1 MFNRSNLE
9 CKRGSMKNQGCVW
22 AIVGVAGLTLL
33 SAAQKNPWMWAI
45 IAVLVVLGVWLVNFQ
60 SGKKSESDRESH
72 LRNIELLETLAQ
84 NLTAE
89 KDSGLALRKGEVVV
103 YRLGAVGL
111 VEFRSNGSSYSGG
124 SQGFSMRIMKG
135 VSYRVGANRG
145 SLTKNP
151 ETLQMVDQGSATF
164 TNQRVVFS
172 GASTSREWDF
182 SKFLDTNVT
191 ANGVT
196 AYMAVSNR
204 QKTSGLTWVDK
215 TDLTPGLVFAV
226 ANDYFEGGP
235 ELAAKKCYEIAN
247 EIRTMLK
254 LAPAVA
260 LKAPEVANPDP
271 RPTRTATAHVTL
283 GPRFDLV
290 GESFY
295 RANFDKIRTAH
306 EFEVGQTHTT
316 IATLVAEP
324 DNRYSQNGK
333 AVSVQ
338 IGGLVVGHIPEASN
352 SNFFD
357 LLIAN
362 GGTATC
368 EAELYLDPDADE
380 KLAKNSVRLLVAMPP
395 VVSF

>member
-1 MFNRSNLE
+1 
-9 CKRGSMKNQGCVW
+9 MKNQGCVW
-22 AIVGVAGLTLL
+22 AIVGVGGLTLL
-33 SAAQKNPWMWAI
+33 SAAQKNPWIWVI
-45 IAVLVVLGVWLVNFQ
+45 IAALVALGVWLVNFQ

-72 LRNIELLETLAQ
+72 LRNIELLESMAQ

-89 KDSGLALRKGEVVV
+89 KESGLALRKGEVVV
-103 YRLGAVGL
+103 YRLGTVGL

-124 SQGFSMRIMKG
+124 SQGFGIRIMKG

-151 ETLQMVDQGSATF
+151 EILQMVDQGSATF

-204 QKTSGLTWVDK
+204 QKTSGLSWVDK
-215 TDLTPGLVFAV
+215 TDLTPGLVLAV

-235 ELAAKKCYEIAN
+235 EVAAKKCYEIAN
-247 EIRTMLK
+247 EIKAVLK
-254 LAPAVA
+254 LPYVA
-260 LKAPEVANPDP
+260 HLKAAEAASSDP
-271 RPTRTATAHVTL
+271 RPTQSSTAHLAL
-283 GPRFDLV
+283 GPRFDIV

-295 RANFDKIRTAH
+295 RANFEKIRIAN
-306 EFEVGQTHTT
+306 EFKVGQTNTT

-324 DNRYSQNGK
+324 ENEYSQNGK

-338 IGGLVVGHIPEASN
+338 IGGLSVGHIPEASN
-352 SNFFD
+352 SIFFD

-362 GGTATC
+362 GGMATC
-368 EAELYLDPDADE
+368 QVELCLPPDAGE
-380 KLAKNSVRLLVAMPP
+380 VLAKNSVRLLIAMPP
-395 VVSF
+395 AISN